1 MNHTLPPLE
10 ALRAVLSA
18 SSSGSL
24 TAAAEMLDVTHGA
37 ISRRVTAV
45 EGWAGINIF
54 NRHGR
59 GVRPTPDGERL
70 IAQID
75 RLLAQLEDA
84 PLACSFSSEVE
95 AIRVGTVP
103 SFARLWL
110 LPNLARL
117 ESRPADL
124 RIEIEIDHR
133 LMALSRSRVAIRF
146 GRGDWPGISATRL
159 FSETLRPVATRDI
172 AEQLGVDVSV
182 SDLLAQPLL
191 HDGSDSAWRHWLGM
205 ETLGRR
211 PKDRIL
217 PGYDLAMIAAGV
229 GEGVALARWPYGRH
243 HIEKA
248 GMIFLSPRLVEN
260 SNAFYL
266 VTSLGE
272 RTEPVNRLISRMQA
286 VASEEVL
293 ASAPLSD

>member
-1 MNHTLPPLE
+1 
-10 ALRAVLSA
+10 
-18 SSSGSL
+18 
-24 TAAAEMLDVTHGA
+24 
-37 ISRRVTAV
+37 
-45 EGWAGINIF
+45 
-54 NRHGR
+54 
-59 GVRPTPDGERL
+59 
-70 IAQID
+70 
-75 RLLAQLEDA
+75 
-84 PLACSFSSEVE
+84 VE

-243 HIEKA
+243 YIEKA